1 MSRIKFVDLKKVSMF
16 HNNIINKKK
25 RNKKN
30 KSENN
35 VERGKG
41 GQEKL

>member
-1 MSRIKFVDLKKVSMF
+1 MSRIKFVDLKKVSTF
-16 HNNIINKKK
+16 HNKIIIRKKET
-25 RNKKN
+25 KKN